1 MTQREMSAQLGK
13 RKARNVVATGAD
25 IVATGNPGCAM
36 QLDFA
41 LTQLADEDSTKRTTK
56 VRYVVDLL
64 DEAYALD

>member
-1 MTQREMSAQLGK
+1 MSAQLGK
-13 RKARNVVATGAD
+13 RKARNVLATGAE

-41 LTQLADEDSTKRTTK
+41 LTQIAEDDSQDRTTK

-64 DEAYALD
+64 DEAYSLE